1 MKEAEHMKPVRMALI
16 GAGNRGMDAYGPF
29 ALDYPD
35 IMKFTAVAEPD
46 RQKRL
51 EFAKRHGINPEMCF
65 ENWEE
70 LFKKQDVADAVLI
83 CTQDRYHYHP
93 AVKALDLG
101 YSVLLEK
108 PMATTLKEC
117 VSIVEH
123 SKKSRGILSVCH
135 VLRFTPF
142 FTKIKALLDTGSIGR
157 LISIQHNE
165 NVGFLHQAH
174 SYVRG
179 NWRNSD
185 DSSPMILAKSCHDMD
200 IMYWLA
206 GAKPV
211 SISSFGRL
219 THFKQENAPEG
230 APDRCLDG
238 CPVQDRCKYYAP
250 RIYLTEDTGWP
261 TSVISTDK
269 CFEAR
274 RRALVEGPYGRCV
287 YKCDNNVVDHQVVG
301 IEFENE
307 VTAAFTMCAFTNETT
322 RTIKL
327 MGTEGEIKGHMENKR
342 IELIR
347 FSNRQ
352 TEIIEINE
360 TVSGH
365 GGGDFGLMHSF
376 AELVC
381 DTKMGG
387 LTSAEAS
394 LTSHLMAFAA
404 EKSRTQGKVFNPLEL

>member
-1 MKEAEHMKPVRMALI
+1 MKPVRMALI

-29 ALDYPD
+29 ALEYPD
-35 IMKFTAVAEPD
+35 IFKFTAVAEPD
-46 RQKRL
+46 RQKRH
-51 EFAKRHGINPEMCF
+51 EFAKKHQINPELRF
-65 ENWEE
+65 ENWEDM
-70 LFKKQDVADAVLI
+70 LRRQDLADAVLI
-83 CTQDRYHYHP
+83 CTQDRYHYDP
-93 AVKALDLG
+93 AIKALDMG

-142 FTKIKALLDTGSIGR
+142 FTKIKELVDTRSIGR

-174 SYVRG
+174 SFVRG
-179 NWRNSD
+179 NWRNSQT
-185 DSSPMILAKSCHDMD
+185 SSPMILAKSCHDMD

-211 SISSFGRL
+211 GISSFGKL
-219 THFKQENAPEG
+219 THFKPQNAPEG

-238 CPVQDRCKYYAP
+238 CPIQDECNYYAP
-250 RIYLTEDTGWP
+250 GIYTTDDTGWP

-269 CFEAR
+269 SLEAR

-287 YKCDNNVVDHQVVG
+287 YKCDNNVVDHQVVS

-327 MGTEGEIKGHMENKR
+327 MGTEGEIRGHMEKNR
-342 IELIR
+342 IEIIR
-347 FSNRQ
+347 FSDFQ
-352 TEIIEINE
+352 TEVI
-360 TVSGH
+360 TPDKPVSGH
-365 GGGDFGLMHSF
+365 GGGDFGLMHNF
-376 AELVC
+376 ADLVLNRE
-381 DTKMGG
+381 KEG

-394 LTSHLMAFAA
+394 LTSHLMSFAA
-404 EKSRTQGKVFNPLEL
+404 ERSRLQGKVLDPFKLQN